1 MENKEEKRSIIQ
13 EFKDFAFRG
22 NVLDLA
28 VAVVLG
34 AAFNDIVKSFVGDI
48 MMPLIG
54 SLADTDSISKLTVQI
69 GSATLEYGAFIAA
82 IIHFFLIALGIFIIV
97 KVINRFYKKE
107 EEETGPTQEELLTE
121 IRDILKKSEER

>member
-1 MENKEEKRSIIQ
+1 MEKQTEKKSIIH
-13 EFKDFAFRG
+13 EFKEFAFRG

-34 AAFNDIVKSFVGDI
+34 AAFNDIVKSFVNDL
-48 MMPLIG
+48 MMPLFG
-54 SLADTDSISKLTVQI
+54 ALANTDSIAALDVTI
-69 GSATLEYGAFIAA
+69 GTAHLKYGAFIAA

-97 KVINRFYKKE
+97 KVINSLHKKD

-121 IRDILKKSEER
+121 IRDLLRKSDIG